1 MKISIENTLKEVQH
15 ASRTLLSIDSKQ
27 KKAVLTEIAKV
38 AKDKTAYILAENK
51 KDLDRMDTKDP
62 KYDRLLLTKE
72 RIEGIAQDILNVA
85 ALQSPVGNVLAQKT
99 LDNGL
104 DISKVRVPMGVI
116 GIIYEARPNV
126 SFDVFSLCFQTQNAC
141 ILKGGSDAA
150 YSNKAIVT
158 LIQEVLVKHKIDPNI
173 VALLP
178 TDRQATTEMLQATA
192 YVDIIIP
199 RGSQGLINYVRDN
212 AKVPVI
218 ETGAGIVHTYVDTSA
233 DIEKAAA
240 IVCNAKTRRVSVCN
254 ALDCL
259 LIHRDKLNVLT
270 DITDKLIAKETQ
282 VFADQAAFKILEG
295 NYPADLLQEA
305 DTSHFGTEFL
315 SNKMAIKTVSDVSEA
330 LTHIAAY
337 SSKHSEA
344 IVAEDTVVIEK
355 YLNEVDAAAVYA
367 NTSTAFTDGAQF
379 GLGAGRKMMSR
390 KRHISILISLLGE
403 WTRSRKDS

>member
-1 MKISIENTLKEVQH
+1 ML
-15 ASRTLLSIDSKQ
+15 R
-27 KKAVLTEIAKV
+27 
-38 AKDKTAYILAENK
+38 
-51 KDLDRMDTKDP
+51 
-62 KYDRLLLTKE
+62 KE
-72 RIEGIAQDILNVA
+72 RMEGISQDILNVA
-85 ALQSPVGNVLAQKT
+85 ALQNPVGSVLAQKT

-126 SFDVFSLCFQTQNAC
+126 SFDVFSLCFKTQNAC

-158 LIQEVLVKHKIDPNI
+158 LIQEVLVKHNIDPNI

-218 ETGAGIVHTYVDTSA
+218 ETGAGIVHTYVDASA
-233 DIEKAAA
+233 DTEKAAS

-259 LIHRDKLNVLT
+259 LIHKDKLAALT
-270 DITDKLIAKETQ
+270 QITDTLIAKETQ
-282 VFADQAAFKILEG
+282 VYADKDAYKILEG
-295 NYPADLLQEA
+295 NYPADLLEVA
-305 DTSHFGTEFL
+305 ETSHFGTEFL
-315 SNKMAIKTVSDVSEA
+315 SNKMAIKTVIVFQS
-330 LTHIAAY
+330 LTHIAVH
-337 SSKHSEA
+337 SSKHRKPLLLR
-344 IVAEDTVVIEK
+344 TCVVEK

-367 NTSTAFTDGAQF
+367 NTSTAFDD
-379 GLGAGRKMMSR
+379 
-390 KRHISILISLLGE
+390 SL
-403 WTRSRKDS
+403 DSVLKLESAHKSYMQEDRWL